1 MLVTTV
7 VTSTFTSN
15 GWVGTTQ
22 YTTTE
27 VTGTLIPEQ
36 REAHGNIF
44 EHSPGALAGLVVGVI
59 AFVALLLAWGLLAYR
74 RHRAQHLAAEATA
87 AALANNTS
95 RRSGPMLADEDD
107 DDAPPPISPV
117 SATNPFEPSTNPYES
132 AASRSAN
139 PFDDSAGMVHVGAP
153 VSLMAGIGAGA
164 GAGAAAGAPYTYNRL
179 RGGSSGDVLAAPD
192 GPGSMRPRS
201 TTELADLALAR
212 VPGSNSGSRGN
223 SGAFTGSASGSR
235 RSTAFLSAYSAGG
248 GSAEGGNATEEEA
261 GMTGSGEGEGDALIA
276 RASDS
281 GFFPPIPIVDTGAG
295 PAPPRP
301 ARSPARSRRSSS
313 GLEPAAWLSRR
324 GLGEVAYVTVPMSV
338 SSSVGH
344 DGNPGGSPALGSP
357 ALGLD
362 SASASGDPFRDPPD
376 ATGVGLGQGANPGN
390 GCSSGSGSE
399 ELNHV
404 TGAGASGGMAGVGV
418 SSGSS
423 HGHGGYISGG
433 STHGQGGSLQGH
445 GSAHGH
451 EYASG
456 GSAYGHGAG
465 SSENGHTYAATAP
478 VHEGRRSPGPS
489 SLLPTQSAVP
499 PPTAYRPPRAD
510 DDDDEY
516 DDEDGGSTWGRKKTR
531 RRKSFLGI
539 GGGMRR
545 PLPWKRA
552 SGRTSGSS
560 ATSNTEG
567 TRSSY
572 ARGTTS
578 GSASESPAMSKRV
591 SPVTSFYTP
600 RAMGVDPLVAMPAGI
615 TAAPS
620 MVASVPRHG
629 FARPHSPTLPPGSL
643 RQPPLAFLA
652 RPYASADNSDSSPSA
667 EGQAGYGYGYDYGYG
682 HGYGVPLPA
691 WRVVADHMPSPA
703 PTEGSSHNA
712 PEGLL
717 DPRLGQLGTVAMRS
731 QGAISFRDEMDYSR
745 PIGGLVNN
753 RQHSQTT
760 FRTVETHDDDDDGDD
775 DDDDDDEGEEAD
787 EDADIENNDGDAD
800 RESVDPDDSVV

>member
-1 MLVTTV
+1 MLITTV
-7 VTSTFTSN
+7 VTSTFTSD

-132 AASRSAN
+132 AATRSAN

-153 VSLMAGIGAGA
+153 ASLMAGIGAGA

-201 TTELADLALAR
+201 TTELADLALGRASHAGT
-212 VPGSNSGSRGN
+212 GSNSGSRGN
-223 SGAFTGSASGSR
+223 SGAFTDSAFGSR
-235 RSTAFLSAYSAGG
+235 LSTTFQSGG
-248 GSAEGGNATEEEA
+248 GSAEGGNGGGTPTEEEA

-281 GFFPPIPIVDTGAG
+281 DFFPPIPIVDTGVG
-295 PAPPRP
+295 PTPPRP

-324 GLGEVAYVTVPMSV
+324 GPGEGVYATVPMSA

-344 DGNPGGSPALGSP
+344 DVNLGGSPALGG
-357 ALGLD
+357 AARLD
-362 SASASGDPFRDPPD
+362 SGDPFRDPPD
-376 ATGVGLGQGANPGN
+376 DAGRTAWDGLVNPGN

-399 ELNHV
+399 ELNHA
-404 TGAGASGGMAGVGV
+404 TAAGAGGGVAGVGI

-433 STHGQGGSLQGH
+433 STHTHGHSGSLQGH

-499 PPTAYRPPRAD
+499 PPTAYRAPRAD

-516 DDEDGGSTWGRKKTR
+516 DEDGESTWGRKKTS

-578 GSASESPAMSKRV
+578 GSASDSPAMNKRV

-620 MVASVPRHG
+620 MVASMPRHG

-652 RPYASADNSDSSPSA
+652 RPYANADNSDSSPSA
-667 EGQAGYGYGYDYGYG
+667 EGQAGYGYGYDGGYG

-731 QGAISFRDEMDYSR
+731 QGAISFRDEVDYSR

-760 FRTVETHDDDDDGDD
+760 FRTVETHDDDDE
-775 DDDDDDEGEEAD
+775 DDDDDEGGEED

-800 RESVDPDDSVV
+800 HESVDPDDSVV